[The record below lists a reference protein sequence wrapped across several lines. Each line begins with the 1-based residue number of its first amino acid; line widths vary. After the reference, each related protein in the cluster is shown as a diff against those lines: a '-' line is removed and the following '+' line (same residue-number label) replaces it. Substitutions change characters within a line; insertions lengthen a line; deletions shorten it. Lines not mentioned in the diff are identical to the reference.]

1 MAALRSALMSLA
13 HRSCGNF
20 GSKAAASMVG
30 RGLGALPSLRPA
42 ATRTPVLPSLRPAAT
57 RTPALP
63 SLRPTATR
71 NLEGWRCFST
81 GAEGAAQ
88 SKPLLMKH
96 KAESILRMWW
106 QRSMDSVKNVTK
118 DSTVVATTIS
128 FMASFCLLRLTFF
141 SSADIR
147 TKNVQIHHSN
157 AFASSTNASGTNT
170 RTKRDYV
177 RTNATLE
184 SPLPISLSMIP
195 SFQGIYIS
203 SLRPRRGHAVTSM
216 KTKDRS

>member
-1 MAALRSALMSLA
+1 MAAMRSALAMVSR
-13 HRSCGNF
+13 RSS
-20 GSKAAASMVG
+20 GSQAAAPVSG
-30 RGLGALPSLRPA
+30 RGVELHQVFRPPSLPLRPA
-42 ATRTPVLPSLRPAAT
+42 AVH
-57 RTPALP
+57 
-63 SLRPTATR
+63 
-71 NLEGWRCFST
+71 EGCRHFST
-81 GAEGAAQ
+81 GVEGAAQ
-88 SKPLLMKH
+88 CKPLLMKH

-106 QRSMDSVKNVTK
+106 QRSRDSVKNVTK

-128 FMASFCLLRLTFF
+128 FMASFCLLRSTIF

-157 AFASSTNASGTNT
+157 AFS
-170 RTKRDYV
+170 KCDYI
-177 RTNATLE
+177 RTNAILE
-184 SPLPISLSMIP
+184 SPLPISFSMIP